1 MNPTDI
7 HDEKSSSSF
16 NVKDDKKPEVNG
28 GGTKPKM
35 RRRRVDFKNGHEIL
49 EIDKAEEDTKQEIWY
64 SMDEYETIRARNS
77 LIVKMMKTGS
87 FIESEEHSF
96 RGLEHKLRDGFKQ
109 RRSNKFAALNAVL
122 EEQDRQFN
130 RNLRN
135 PEIIAASYR
144 RVSLNAKE
152 TAFLIGQRDTEVSL
166 TFEAVAIG
174 DITGTTINV
183 DPSEN
188 ADDEDDLTDIDTVC
202 SEESQKRNR
211 LRRILSNVS
220 RKREERI
227 SQGQG
232 RWS

>member
-16 NVKDDKKPEVNG
+16 NVKDDKKPEVN

-211 LRRILSNVS
+211 LRRIFSNVS

-227 SQGQG
+227 SQGQC